1 MSWLFLAPLGIA
13 ITAFFIYE
21 RSCDEI
27 AILSAVA
34 AITGVLFGLIL
45 APWQLQL
52 VALLLGLML
61 SQKFI
66 KAERY
71 QSNSRSE
78 TDPMMTMMYNGLDR
92 QRPFK

>member
-13 ITAFFIYE
+13 VTAFFIYE

-34 AITGVLFGLIL
+34 AITGALLGLIL

-52 VALLLGLML
+52 TALVLSLIL
-61 SQKFI
+61 SQRFL
-66 KAERY
+66 KAAQY
-71 QSNSRSE
+71 YSQSRSQQ
-78 TDPMMTMMYNGLDR
+78 DPMMSMMYSGLDR
-92 QRPFK
+92 QRYFK

>member
-13 ITAFFIYE
+13 VTAFFIYE

-34 AITGVLFGLIL
+34 AITGALLSLIF

-52 VALLLGLML
+52 AVLILGLTL
-61 SQKFI
+61 SQRLS
-66 KAERY
+66 KAEQY
-71 QSNSRSE
+71 YSNPR
-78 TDPMMTMMYNGLDR
+78 TQVDPMMPMMYNGLDR
-92 QRPFK
+92 QRPFR